1 MCGDGVDELNVT
13 VLVRILVMFDTAVE
27 SLAEAVV
34 GVGFGV
40 LAVSVMWIV
49 DVCASPLDQRFQQ
62 SVLLPVD
69 RPYYGLRKR
78 AVHSRGVSH
87 IVVVA

>member
-34 GVGFGV
+34 GVGFGALV
-40 LAVSVMWIV
+40 VRVMWIV
-49 DVCASPLDQRFQQ
+49 DVCASPLD
-62 SVLLPVD
+62 
-69 RPYYGLRKR
+69 
-78 AVHSRGVSH
+78 
-87 IVVVA
+87 